1 MASIELLTVGTE
13 LLLGFTVDTN
23 SAEIGRALAAAGV
36 SVARRTTVGDD
47 AATIGDAVS
56 AALARSGIVLVTGG
70 LGPTADDVTKK
81 AVAELY
87 QAPLEFQQSVWDAL
101 VARFARMGR
110 VPSPVNRCQ
119 AEVPRGATVLPNR
132 WGTAPGLWLEGSPGI
147 VIMLPGV
154 PHEMRNLLTHEVL
167 PRLASRAGSGVVR
180 SRAVRTWGVPESS
193 LAEKLG
199 GAEDELA
206 PLSLAYLPGING
218 VDLRL
223 TAWDLP
229 AAEADERL
237 ETGIQLLRSRI
248 GDPVYGEDEDDLAA
262 LLLDEARRL
271 GLSLATGES
280 CTGGLLGGRI
290 TEIPGSSEVYLGG
303 IVAYSNAA
311 KVAELNV
318 SAQLIVDEGA
328 VSERVARAM
337 AHGATQVFGADAA
350 MSVTGIAGP
359 GGGTA
364 EKPVGLVFVASAF
377 GGETTCT
384 RYMFPGSREDVR
396 GRAAQAALFQ
406 LWRLLQGTGRGSNPG
421 A

>member
-23 SAEIGRALAAAGV
+23 SAEIGRTLAAAGV

-47 AATIGDAVS
+47 GAAIRDAVS
-56 AALARSGIVLVTGG
+56 AALRRSGVVLVTGG

-81 AVAELY
+81 AVAELFD
-87 QAPLEFQQSVWDAL
+87 APLEFQQSVWDAL
-101 VARFARMGR
+101 VSRFARMGR

-167 PRLASRAGSGVVR
+167 PRLSSRAGTGVVR

-193 LAEKLG
+193 LAEKLS
-199 GAEDELA
+199 EVENEVA
-206 PLSLAYLPGING
+206 PLSLAYLPGITG

-229 AAEADERL
+229 APEADERL
-237 ETGIQLLRSRI
+237 ATGIKVLRARI

-262 LLLDEARRL
+262 LVLEQARRI
-271 GLSLATGES
+271 GLSIATAES
-280 CTGGLLGGRI
+280 CTGGLVGARL
-290 TEIPGSSEVYLGG
+290 TEVPGSSEVYLGG

-318 SAQLIVDEGA
+318 SAQLIVDHGA
-328 VSERVARAM
+328 VSEQVARAM
-337 AHGATQVFGADAA
+337 ATGAVHVMGAEAA
-350 MSVTGIAGP
+350 MAVTGIAGP
-359 GGGTA
+359 GGGTP
-364 EKPVGLVFVASAF
+364 EKPVGLVYVAAAV
-377 GGETTCT
+377 GGESTCL
-384 RYMFPGSREDVR
+384 RYQFPGGRDDVR

-406 LWRLLQGTGRGSNPG
+406 LWRMLQEMSP
-421 A
+421 ALA

>member
-1 MASIELLTVGTE
+1 
-13 LLLGFTVDTN
+13 
-23 SAEIGRALAAAGV
+23 
-36 SVARRTTVGDD
+36 
-47 AATIGDAVS
+47 
-56 AALARSGIVLVTGG
+56 
-70 LGPTADDVTKK
+70 
-81 AVAELY
+81 
-87 QAPLEFQQSVWDAL
+87 
-101 VARFARMGR
+101 
-110 VPSPVNRCQ
+110 
-119 AEVPRGATVLPNR
+119 
-132 WGTAPGLWLEGSPGI
+132 
-147 VIMLPGV
+147 MLPGV

-337 AHGATQVFGADAA
+337 AHGATQVLGADAA
-350 MSVTGIAGP
+350 MSITGIAGP
-359 GGGTA
+359 DGGTT